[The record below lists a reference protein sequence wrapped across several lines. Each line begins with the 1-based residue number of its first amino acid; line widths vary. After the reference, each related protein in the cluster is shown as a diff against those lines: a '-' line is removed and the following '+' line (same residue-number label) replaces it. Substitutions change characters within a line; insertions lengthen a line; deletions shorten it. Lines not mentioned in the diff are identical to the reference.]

1 MKDKCKLLI
10 VVDMQHDFIDGELG
24 SQQAKNICYN
34 VAQKVQQYLNSKDYI
49 IFTKDTHYKDNYHLS
64 REWKCLPVLHC
75 IKETHGWNLVE
86 GFETILDEPN
96 VICIN
101 KFDQFGLDPMALLD
115 LKSYIEYNH
124 INEIEI
130 VGVATNMCVIS
141 VAICIQNILKNMEIT
156 IDASCCTSF
165 DPILH
170 KEAIDVMRSLNMNII
185 NE

>member
-1 MKDKCKLLI
+1 M
-10 VVDMQHDFIDGELG
+10 
-24 SQQAKNICYN
+24 
-34 VAQKVQQYLNSKDYI
+34 
-49 IFTKDTHYKDNYHLS
+49 
-64 REWKCLPVLHC
+64 
-75 IKETHGWNLVE
+75 VE

-141 VAICIQNILKNMEIT
+141 VAICIQNILKNREFCEFKYENVEEI
-156 IDASCCTSF
+156 SG
-165 DPILH
+165 L
-170 KEAIDVMRSLNMNII
+170 
-185 NE
+185 